1 MLSTS
6 QLKLSG
12 TACHHITETPASF
25 KSEITS
31 RQLED
36 ARESGCLHIKNCD
49 MEFLPHLPE
58 EITAITIENCNKLT
72 GLTGLPVNIKSLSVI
87 NCENLKVSELPPTVR
102 ELHIELN
109 NSSFVHTVPEGVE
122 HLKLGHCQVSGVP
135 DSVRSLELTGRAAET
150 LTGVPSG
157 LCSLSIRDYNP
168 EYQVRID
175 NFISPSL
182 QTLSLTGC
190 SNIVL
195 PEKLPKGMVS
205 ATIYTEQKTTWNIEV
220 YWQ

>member
-87 NCENLKVSELPPTVR
+87 NCENLKVSELPPTQG
-102 ELHIELN
+102 
-109 NSSFVHTVPEGVE
+109 NSAAESV
-122 HLKLGHCQVSGVP
+122 LSSSLSKIIP
-135 DSVRSLELTGRAAET
+135 DSQSIL
-150 LTGVPSG
+150 S
-157 LCSLSIRDYNP
+157 CSHVIR
-168 EYQVRID
+168 
-175 NFISPSL
+175 ISS
-182 QTLSLTGC
+182 T
-190 SNIVL
+190 
-195 PEKLPKGMVS
+195 VS
-205 ATIYTEQKTTWNIEV
+205 VVNDSML
-220 YWQ
+220 